1 MDASKPR
8 QEDCLFCRVS
18 RETNDKENLVVCRSQ
33 KAFVILNK
41 YPYNPGHIMIVPF
54 RHVPSLEL
62 LENDEGLQ
70 LFRLTSI
77 ALKVLRD
84 IYSPDGFNVGINI
97 GRVAGAGIEQHVHVH
112 IVPRWNGDSNFM
124 PIIGHTK
131 VLPETLD
138 ETYKKLNQK
147 SICNEE
153 VFDH

>member
-1 MDASKPR
+1 
-8 QEDCLFCRVS
+8 
-18 RETNDKENLVVCRSQ
+18 
-33 KAFVILNK
+33 
-41 YPYNPGHIMIVPF
+41 
-54 RHVPSLEL
+54 HVPSLEL